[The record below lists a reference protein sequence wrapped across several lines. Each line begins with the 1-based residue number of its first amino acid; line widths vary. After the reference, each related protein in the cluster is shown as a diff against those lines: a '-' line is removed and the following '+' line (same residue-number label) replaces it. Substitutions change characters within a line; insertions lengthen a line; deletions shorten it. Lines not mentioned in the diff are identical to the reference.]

1 MAEAGGGPAGDATR
15 LRGSGEGAVETACKL
30 LSALA
35 LMVLLVVVGVDIV
48 TRWGFNFSFEVSDEI
63 GAYML
68 VAIAFLSL
76 SASHSNGAFHRVDFV
91 QARLSAR
98 GRLVSSIAFELV
110 ALAFCAILV
119 WQYVALVRSS
129 WRFGQ
134 RAPTFLE
141 TPLWMPR
148 LLLVVGMAALCL
160 ALLRS
165 LARDIGRLRSLDS
178 AERRPDGS

>member
-1 MAEAGGGPAGDATR
+1 MAETGERSAGDTAR
-15 LRGSGEGAVETACKL
+15 HRANGEGMVETTCKL

-35 LMVLLVVVGVDIV
+35 LMVLLVVVAVDIV

-76 SASHSNGAFHRVDFV
+76 SASHSNGAFHRVEFV
-91 QARLSAR
+91 QARLSPR
-98 GRLVSSIAFELV
+98 GRLVSSIVFEVV
-110 ALAFCAILV
+110 ALGFCAILA
-119 WQYVALVRSS
+119 WQYVGLVRSS

-165 LARDIGRLRSLDS
+165 LSRDIGRLRSRGS
-178 AERRPDGS
+178 AERSPNGS

>member
-1 MAEAGGGPAGDATR
+1 MAETGGGGA
-15 LRGSGEGAVETACKL
+15 GEGARERGNGEGVVETTCKL
-30 LSALA
+30 LSAVA
-35 LMVLLVVVGVDIV
+35 LMVLLAVVGVDIV

-68 VAIAFLSL
+68 VAISFLSL
-76 SASHSNGAFHRVDFV
+76 SVSHGNGAFHRVEFV
-91 QARLSAR
+91 QSRLSAR

-119 WQYVALVRSS
+119 WQYVGLVRSS

-141 TPLWMPR
+141 TPLWVPR

-165 LARDIGRLRSLDS
+165 LAADIARLRWSRG
-178 AERRPDGS
+178 AGRRPNGS